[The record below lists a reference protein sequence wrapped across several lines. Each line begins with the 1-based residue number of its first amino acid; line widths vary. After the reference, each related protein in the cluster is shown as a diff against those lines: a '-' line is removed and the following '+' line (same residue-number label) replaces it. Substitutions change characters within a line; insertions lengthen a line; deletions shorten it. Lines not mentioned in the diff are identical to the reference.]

1 MRKISY
7 VLFSL
12 ALLILTNS
20 SYAQNYTYRLIT
32 TKDGLPSSTIT
43 GITKDKNGVIWIG
56 TEKGLC
62 YICNGKIQQFKG
74 LPDEGV
80 LSLFASSDG
89 SIWVGLGIDKFLVKI
104 KDGKVIS
111 YTNEAKSKKN
121 GLILSIFEN
130 EKHVYLAQNDGIT
143 VISPEGKFKPL
154 INKIIS
160 DTMMSYWTID
170 FFSRNNKVYATSL
183 LRGVNEVI
191 IRKDDVV
198 FKNIYKGDF
207 LYGSTCS
214 DNNLILTF
222 DPEAKLF
229 NADKFLS
236 RKNQKPIK
244 TLSARRPAIYTKDK
258 DKNIFGGCYNMNYG
272 AHGLIKINANFNEE
286 LLIPEVILGQEIFYD
301 KVNNDIYFGTA
312 SGLLII
318 NASLFSKSFHLKSKI
333 DNNSF
338 ISSFPVSNGV
348 VALTDEGLVQLNEKN
363 EVVKK
368 ITVREMVNVAMKPK
382 SDGLNYFR
390 KHMLKEW
397 KSKSIS
403 GIQLDYLKLV
413 KNKWIVFSKF
423 GFFIIN
429 KQFKIEDFIPIISTN
444 FNYSAKGELL
454 FDLDFISFMA
464 LEANSNKTI
473 IYDCFHH
480 EKFTFKKMKGIEVF
494 GKKNILISR
503 DQGAFLYDNKSLKK
517 LKLERLNSSVF
528 NCTSFQNKYLV
539 ISTVKGELLIYDSE
553 QNFELIKTFEK
564 SAFYDE
570 SLIDLTGNENYLVF
584 ITSKRIFIWDGNSLK
599 SYNEYQNGID
609 LYRRVNINGKNLVI
623 YGPNSILRLELPK
636 LLKEID
642 KKIVFNVTNK
652 FTKTN
657 EPIFNKSN
665 QFFAKKDAVYL
676 QFLSFNE
683 LDFDVL
689 QAFYR
694 TNQNDWIEIDQN
706 GKIYLQNLDFGD
718 TKIEFKV
725 TDKRSGE
732 VTWKQAYIIT
742 NPAPWY
748 FQFWAISLY
757 VILFSSILILS
768 TRFFIIKS
776 KKKEIE
782 SLTFKNRLNEL
793 QMEALQSQMNPH
805 FVFNALNSVQKFI
818 LNIDQEKA
826 LLFLNQFSV
835 LIRKVL
841 DFSSLKSITIEEE
854 IAFLN
859 LYLTIENQRFQDCIK
874 VEKVINCDDE
884 LSIPPLLIQPLIEN
898 AIIYGY
904 RSEKGEMLIFF
915 SITQEDKTL
924 RIEVKNEMNLNIT
937 KNHTFQSKST
947 EIIQKRLALY
957 DTNAVLKTTIEG
969 SFFIA
974 TILLPV
980 NE

>member
-12 ALLILTNS
+12 ALLILTNA

-32 TKDGLPSSTIT
+32 TKDGLPSSSIT

-89 SIWVGLGIDKFLVKI
+89 SIWVGLGIEKFLVKI
-104 KDGKVIS
+104 KEGKVIS

-121 GLILSIFEN
+121 GLVLSMFEN
-130 EKHVYLAQNDGIT
+130 EKHIYLAQNDGIT

-154 INKIIS
+154 MNKIIS

-170 FFSRNNKVYATSL
+170 FFSRNNKVYTTSL
-183 LRGVNEVI
+183 LRGINEVI
-191 IRKDDVV
+191 IRKGDVV
-198 FKNIYKGDF
+198 FKNIYRGDF
-207 LYGSTCS
+207 LYGSICS

-236 RKNQKPIK
+236 RKNQEPIK
-244 TLSARRPAIYTKDK
+244 TLTARRPAVYTKDK
-258 DKNIFGGCYNMNYG
+258 SNNIFGGCYNMNFG
-272 AHGLIKINANFNEE
+272 VHGLIKLNANFNEE
-286 LLIPEVILGQEIFYD
+286 LLIPEVILGQEIFFD

-318 NASLFSKSFHLKSKI
+318 NASLFSKAFHLKSDI
-333 DNNSF
+333 DNDSF

-348 VALTDEGLVQLNEKN
+348 VALTNEGLVQLNEKN
-363 EVVKK
+363 EVIKK
-368 ITVREMVNVAMKPK
+368 ITIGEMVNVAMKPN

-390 KHMLKEW
+390 NYMLKEW

-403 GIQLDYLKLV
+403 GIQLEYLKLV
-413 KNKWIVFSKF
+413 NNKWIVFSKF

-429 KQFKIEDFIPIISTN
+429 KQFKIEDFIPIIATT

-473 IYDCFHH
+473 IYDCFHQ

-503 DQGAFLYDNKSLKK
+503 DQGAFLYENKSLKK

-539 ISTVKGELLIYDSE
+539 ISNLKGELLFYDSK
-553 QNFELIKTFEK
+553 QNFKLVKTIEK

-570 SLIDLTGNENYLVF
+570 SLLDLKGNENYLVF

-599 SYNEYQNGID
+599 NYNEYQNGID
-609 LYRRVNINGKNLVI
+609 LYSRVNLNGKNLVI
-623 YGPNSILRLELPK
+623 YGSNSILKLELPK
-636 LLKEID
+636 LIKEID

-665 QFFAKKDAVYL
+665 QFFAKKNAIYL

-725 TDKRSGE
+725 NDKRSGE
-732 VTWKQAYIIT
+732 VTWKQAYTIR

-748 FQFWAISLY
+748 LQFWAISLY

-859 LYLTIENQRFQDCIK
+859 LYLTIENQRFQDSIK

-898 AIIYGY
+898 AIIYGS
-904 RSEKGEMLIFF
+904 RNEKGDMHIFF
-915 SITQEDKTL
+915 SITQEEEIL
-924 RIEVKNEMNLNIT
+924 RIEVKNEMNLTVT

-957 DTNAVLKTTIEG
+957 DSNAVLKTTIED

-974 TILLPV
+974 TILLPI